1 MPQSDTTIT
10 PVIDVDVTFDGS
22 LPGAGEYARRKI
34 GSLARF
40 ADASVTDAR
49 VRLTARTHDQVVAQA
64 NLGIDGRRIRA
75 QAEAPTVYEAVDALQ
90 DSLRRILRHRPRLS
104 PSRRGFM
111 HAAGQQ
117 HTRPPFPHWSTGDD
131 DTRQLTRRKSFSVAR
146 LTVSEAAEELDL
158 FDYHFH
164 LFTEQSTGLDSV
176 LYRSG
181 PTGYRLVQTEASL
194 PASALQLPALV
205 TVSPTAPPELTVAD
219 AIERLDALRL
229 PFLFFVDLAQCRG
242 SVLYQRYDGQYGLI
256 TPAAEGMI
264 VTPAS

>member
-1 MPQSDTTIT
+1 MPQSDTTT

-40 ADASVTDAR
+40 AGASVTHAR
-49 VRLTARTHDQVVAQA
+49 VRLTARTHNQVVAQA
-64 NLGIDGRRIRA
+64 NLGFDGRQIRA

-90 DSLRRILRHRPRLS
+90 DSLRRILRHRPRQS

-111 HAAGQQ
+111 HAAGEQ
-117 HTRPPFPHWSTGDD
+117 HTRPPFPHWSTGTGDD
-131 DTRQLTRRKSFSVAR
+131 DTRRLTRRKSFSVAH

-164 LFTEQSTGLDSV
+164 LFTEKSTGLDSV

-181 PTGYRLVQTEASL
+181 PTGYRLAQSESSS
-194 PASALQLPALV
+194 PASILQLPALV
-205 TVSPTAPPELTVAD
+205 TVSPTAPTELTVAD

-229 PFLFFVDLAQCRG
+229 PFLFFVDLAQGRG

-256 TPAAEGMI
+256 TPAA
-264 VTPAS
+264 